1 MGKHALLSASSSQI
15 WLNCPPSARLSQ
27 QYEDKGSSYAAEGTD
42 AHTLCEYKLKT
53 ALGIKAKDPSAG
65 LAYYNEEMEECATSY
80 ATYILE
86 LVEKAKQEC
95 ADPMVLIEQRLDFSK
110 YVEGG
115 FGTGDAL
122 IIADGTI
129 HIVDYKHGQG
139 VLVESEDNPQIKLY
153 SLGALELFDG
163 IYDIN
168 TVSLTI
174 YQPRRDNIST
184 HTVSKE
190 SLYQWANEVLKP
202 TALLAYALATF
213 FSVSRTAAKI
223 RMIDAGYE
231 EAIGTFTYIDG
242 RYVKPHR
249 FKKGA
254 LERNQTFSIGA
265 EDAAIQ
271 SITNPEMAALVRDGS
286 YIYVDSH
293 FVLNHPKYITRDI
306 FGQTVLTDYART
318 HMEECCLVFD
328 LSVRSSVRERYH
340 SECFLNR
347 DETSTISFDIV
358 YGKGYQFA
366 SPEKKVKLL
375 ADVLTE
381 NARIYSS
388 LPNDLTACL
397 KIVREWRGVTF
408 QELSDRTF
416 LNERTIR
423 RIVNGEEKGSLNSLI
438 LICLALHLPPE
449 ISFHIIDKSPF
460 SLTYSNQDHIWYDFA
475 LKYKYSLTMDE
486 IRAFLQEHGAEAL

>member
-202 TALLAYALATF
+202 TALLAYAGDGNYRSGEWCRFCKAKHECRARAEYNMELARYDF
-213 FSVSRTAAKI
+213 KLPPLLEDDDV
-223 RMIDAGYE
+223 
-231 EAIGTFTYIDG
+231 EAILSKIDDLVSWASDIKD
-242 RYVKPHR
+242 Y
-249 FKKGA
+249 A
-254 LERNQTFSIGA
+254 LQ
-265 EDAAIQ
+265 
-271 SITNPEMAALVRDGS
+271 AALGGKKWQGLKLVEGRSNRRYTDENAV
-286 YIYVDSH
+286 I
-293 FVLNHPKYITRDI
+293 
-306 FGQTVLTDYART
+306 QTVEASGYDPYEHKLKGITA
-318 HMEECCLVFD
+318 MEKALGKAKFAELLGGLV
-328 LSVRSSVRERYH
+328 EKPQ
-340 SECFLNR
+340 
-347 DETSTISFDIV
+347 
-358 YGKGYQFA
+358 GKPTLV
-366 SPEKKVKLL
+366 PESDKRP
-375 ADVLTE
+375 AMNT
-381 NARIYSS
+381 AI
-388 LPNDLTACL
+388 NDF
-397 KIVREWRGVTF
+397 I
-408 QELSDRTF
+408 
-416 LNERTIR
+416 
-423 RIVNGEEKGSLNSLI
+423 
-438 LICLALHLPPE
+438 E
-449 ISFHIIDKSPF
+449 I
-460 SLTYSNQDHIWYDFA
+460 
-475 LKYKYSLTMDE
+475 
-486 IRAFLQEHGAEAL
+486 